1 MKHYSEKFTR
11 MRNYIVE
18 FNTTTGI
25 RIKTNI
31 IAESSFHACALVNHK
46 FFKQQPK
53 RSEYSAR
60 LTKS

>member
-1 MKHYSEKFTR
+1 MEHYSEKFTR
-11 MRNYIVE
+11 MRNYLVE

-60 LTKS
+60 LIKS